1 MDTDVIIA
9 GAGPAGLMLATELA
23 LAGVEAVVVETL
35 KARSGQSKATNLQP
49 RTAEILEMRG
59 LLTSVGELSIGRVEG
74 GEFAGNTLD
83 YAALDSRYPYQVG
96 VPQARVEKILED
108 RLAEL
113 GREVR
118 RNWQLTGFDQDG
130 GGVTVYGPDR
140 LRARYLIGCDGGR
153 STVRKLLGVEFT
165 GTDATRWTAVADV
178 VCGPGTVRP
187 PVGWSLAGMKPR
199 RREDGTFARMVPLGE
214 PGLYRFVYSDA
225 SEGDVATDDVVD
237 RFRLFYG
244 DEYELIDVRYAS
256 SFSDAVR
263 QVAKYRVG
271 RVFLAGDAAHVHP
284 PVGAQGM
291 NLGVQDA
298 FNLGWKLAAVLSGRT
313 SEDLLDTYQAERHSV
328 GARVL
333 ATIRAQSAL
342 QGPDPERKTL
352 REILAMLLDVPDA
365 NRVAADM
372 MSGLDIDYGGA
383 GHVGGRLPDFEVGK
397 GWASR
402 LFHKG
407 HGVLLA
413 RDEKYLAAAA
423 PYQDRIAAT
432 VTDTLPWDDV
442 EAVLIR
448 PDGYVCWT
456 APGEEMTGALRK
468 WFQTGARGTVNGGTR
483 IR

>member
-1 MDTDVIIA
+1 MDTDVVIA

-23 LAGVEAVVVETL
+23 LAGVGTIVVETL
-35 KARSGQSKATNLQP
+35 KTRSGQSKATNLQP
-49 RTAEILEMRG
+49 RTAEIFELRG
-59 LLTSVGELSIGRVEG
+59 LLAGVDEQSIGRVEG
-74 GEFAGNTLD
+74 GEFAGITLD
-83 YAALDSRYPYQVG
+83 YAALESRYPYQVG
-96 VPQARVEKILED
+96 VPQARVEEILQD
-108 RLAEL
+108 RLAGL
-113 GREVR
+113 GGEVR
-118 RNWQLTGFDQDG
+118 RNWQLTGFEQDDD
-130 GGVTVYGPDR
+130 GVTVYGPEQ

-153 STVRKLLGVEFT
+153 STVRKLLGVEFA
-165 GTDATRWTAVADV
+165 GTDSTRWTVVSDV
-178 VCGPGTVRP
+178 VCGPGAAQL
-187 PVGWSLAGMKPR
+187 PVGWSLAGMTPR
-199 RREDGTFARMVPLGE
+199 RRADGTFARIVPLGE

-225 SEGDVATDDVVD
+225 SEGDVATDDVAD

-263 QVAKYRVG
+263 QAAKYRLG

-313 SEDLLDTYQAERHSV
+313 SEALLNTYEAERHPV

-333 ATIRAQSAL
+333 ANIRAQSAL
-342 QGPDPERKTL
+342 QGPDPDRKTL
-352 REILAMLLDVPDA
+352 RDILAMLLNVPDA

-383 GHVGGRLPDFEVGK
+383 GHVGGRLPDFKVGT
-397 GWASR
+397 GWANQ

-407 HGVLLA
+407 QGVLLA
-413 RDEKYLAAAA
+413 RDEKYFAAAA
-423 PYQDRIAAT
+423 PYQDRIVAT
-432 VTDTLPWDDV
+432 VTDTLPWADV
-442 EAVLIR
+442 QAVLIR

-456 APGEEMTGALRK
+456 APGEDMTGALRK
-468 WFQTGARGTVNGGTR
+468 WFKTGA
-483 IR
+483 